1 MPRIVYGVKPY
12 RASPSVSGAGGQQP
26 RAASIRLPQDMPL
39 SPSSEER
46 GPRTLAVN
54 KTNAT
59 MVAQAQMP
67 ELWGKHPIDGKL
79 QPFDAAS
86 DLVAGRDLVRPPGT
100 VAVNSEI
107 SETL

>member
-1 MPRIVYGVKPY
+1 
-12 RASPSVSGAGGQQP
+12 
-26 RAASIRLPQDMPL
+26 
-39 SPSSEER
+39 
-46 GPRTLAVN
+46 
-54 KTNAT
+54 
-59 MVAQAQMP
+59 MP

-79 QPFDAAS
+79 RPFDAAA